1 MTVPIPSGQLILQR
15 IKAPLAHAAFFSA
28 LVNLLMLT
36 GSLYMLQVYD
46 RVLASRSVPTLL
58 VLSILALGAYLLQG
72 FLDAIRT
79 KLISRIGAMIDR
91 ILAGHAATAL
101 FDFPLRGAAPEQAT
115 QPLRDIDAVRS
126 FASGQGPVAL
136 MDLPFLPLFVIGCF
150 ILHPW
155 LGWLAVAGSLFV
167 VAMTVWL
174 EIRSKKLGRDAQETA
189 ASRAVLAE
197 EGTRNAMSIVALG
210 MADVFRSRFETAHGR
225 LVSSSLT
232 LSEISSSIGATAK
245 TSRYV
250 LQSAVLALGAYL
262 VIKGEMSAGAIIA
275 ASILTS
281 RALAPIELAVTQ
293 WKQFVAARQSFR
305 RLMHTIALGARRER
319 DMELPGPRRTLS
331 VENLDV
337 NVPNVPGRRLIQD
350 VRLRLNAGEVLGL
363 VGRSGSG
370 KSTLAKALVGLMPPA
385 RGAIRLDGAFIH
397 QWGPEQLGRCI
408 GFAPQDVELFNGTIA
423 ENIARFARQPNSR
436 AVLKAAEAA
445 GAHDIIVGMP
455 DGYETRI
462 GAGGAALSGG
472 QKQRIALARALYGD
486 PFLIVLDEPN
496 ANLDAD
502 GNKALHAAIAGAR
515 SRGAIVIIITQRLT
529 GLDGADFVGV
539 MRDGRLVSFGP
550 RGDMLRGAEETLD
563 GVMNS
568 PNAAAPDLVGA
579 ARQRMAI

>member
-1 MTVPIPSGQLILQR
+1 MTSIVPPGQLILQR
-15 IKAPLAHAAFFSA
+15 IKMPLAHATFFSA

-58 VLSILALGAYLLQG
+58 VLSLLALGAYLLQG

-91 ILAGHAATAL
+91 ILVGHAATAL

-155 LGWLAVAGSLFV
+155 LGWLAVAGSSFV
-167 VAMTVWL
+167 IAMTVWL
-174 EIRSKKLGRDAQETA
+174 EFRSKKLGRDAQETA

-210 MADVFRSRFETAHGR
+210 MGDVFRARFEVAHGR
-225 LVSSSLT
+225 LVSSNLT
-232 LSEISSSIGATAK
+232 LSEMSSSIGATAK
-245 TSRYV
+245 TFRYV

-305 RLMHTIALGARRER
+305 RLMHTITVGTRRER
-319 DMELPGPRRTLS
+319 DMQLPGPRRTLA

-337 NVPNVPGRRLIQD
+337 IVPNVPGRRLIQD
-350 VRLRLNAGEVLGL
+350 VRLQLNAGEVLGL

-370 KSTLAKALVGLMPPA
+370 KSTLAKALVGLMPAA

-423 ENIARFARQPNSR
+423 ENIARFAREPSSR

-472 QKQRIALARALYGD
+472 QKQRVALARALYGD

-515 SRGAIVIIITQRLT
+515 SRGAIIVIITQRLT
-529 GLDGADFVGV
+529 GLDSADFVGV

-550 RGDMLRGAEETLD
+550 RADMLRGAEETLD

-568 PNAAAPDLVGA
+568 GKSAPPDVVGA
-579 ARQRMAI
+579 VRQRMVP